1 VQDTDLRPLRPLRAP
16 RDLTDLASWIRL
28 EQTPGV
34 GRGTLRRLIAEFG
47 SPQRI
52 FEAGHRALSVHLPA
66 PLARLLCEPPSS
78 AVQRQLD
85 LSLLWLDQPGNHLL
99 TLLDPGYP
107 AALAQIPDPPPLL
120 YLKGRPQLLATPML
134 AIVGSRNA
142 SLQGKANAEVF
153 ANALSCA
160 GLTIVSGLA
169 LGIDAAAHQGA
180 LDGSGATVA
189 VIGTGAD
196 IVYPARNH
204 ALAHRIAEEGCIVSE
219 YALGTPPLSH
229 NFPRRNRIISGL
241 SAGVLVIEA
250 AAQSGSLITAQL
262 AASQGR
268 DVFAIPGSIHSAL
281 AKGCHKLIKEGA
293 KLVESAADVLE
304 ELRMSPLATL
314 AAARNATS
322 ATSATPGA
330 AVSTVSATISAT
342 VSAAGR
348 ALLAAMAHEPV
359 GADALA
365 RLVEAEPQAEPGQL
379 SLVLLELELCGQ
391 VERLPGGLFQR
402 MNR

>member
-1 VQDTDLRPLRPLRAP
+1 MQDTDLRPHPTSA
-16 RDLTDLASWIRL
+16 DVAGWIRL
-28 EQTPGV
+28 EQTPGL
-34 GRGTLRRLIAEFG
+34 GRAALRTLIAEFG

-52 FEAGHRALSVHLPA
+52 FEAGFRALSDHLAA
-66 PLARLLCEPPSS
+66 PVARALCEPPPGPLR
-78 AVQRQLD
+78 RQLD
-85 LSLLWLDQPGNHLL
+85 LSLAWLDRPGNHLL
-99 TLLDPGYP
+99 TLQCPGYP

-120 YLKGRPQLLATPML
+120 YAKGRPQLLATPML

-142 SLQGKANAEVF
+142 SLQGKTNAEVF
-153 ANALSCA
+153 AHALSRS

-169 LGIDAAAHQGA
+169 LGIDTAAHQGA
-180 LDGSGATVA
+180 LDGNGATVA

-219 YALGTPPLSH
+219 YALGTPPLPH

-250 AAQSGSLITAQL
+250 AARSGSLITAQL

-304 ELRMSPLATL
+304 ELRMSPLAT
-314 AAARNATS
+314 ARTVAPPPAIS
-322 ATSATPGA
+322 A
-330 AVSTVSATISAT
+330 AVSV
-342 VSAAGR
+342 AGQS
-348 ALLAAMAHEPV
+348 LLAAMAHEPA
-359 GADALA
+359 GADTLA
-365 RLVEAEPQAEPGQL
+365 RLYEAEPGGEPGEL

-402 MNR
+402 INR

>member
-1 VQDTDLRPLRPLRAP
+1 VQDTDLRPHP
-16 RDLTDLASWIRL
+16 DLAELAGWIRL

-34 GRGTLRRLIAEFG
+34 GRGTLRTLMAEFG
-47 SPQRI
+47 SARRI
-52 FEAGHRALSVHLPA
+52 FSAGHGALHVHLSA
-66 PLARLLCEPPSS
+66 ALARTLCEPPSD
-78 AVQRQLD
+78 AVRRHVD
-85 LSLLWLDQPGNHLL
+85 LSMAWLGQPGNHLL
-99 TLLDPGYP
+99 TLRDAAYP
-107 AALAQIPDPPPLL
+107 EALAQIPDPPPLL
-120 YLKGRPQLLATPML
+120 YLKGRPELLAAPML

-142 SLQGKANAEVF
+142 TMQGMANAEVF
-153 ANALSCA
+153 AQALSCA

-169 LGIDAAAHQGA
+169 LGIDAAAHLGA
-180 LDGSGATVA
+180 LGGIGATVA

-196 IVYPARNH
+196 TVYPARNH

-219 YALGTPPLSH
+219 YALGTAPLAS

-250 AAQSGSLITAQL
+250 AAQSGSLITAHV
-262 AASQGR
+262 AVAQGR

-304 ELRMSPLATL
+304 ELRMSPLAVM
-314 AAARNATS
+314 AASSRAPAATS
-322 ATSATPGA
+322 A
-330 AVSTVSATISAT
+330 
-342 VSAAGR
+342 AGD

-359 GADALA
+359 DADTLAL
-365 RLVEAEPQAEPGQL
+365 LCVAEPGQL
-379 SLVLLELELCGQ
+379 SLILLELELAGQ

>member
-1 VQDTDLRPLRPLRAP
+1 VQDTDLRPPPDPAE
-16 RDLTDLASWIRL
+16 LAGWIRL

-34 GRGTLRRLIAEFG
+34 GRSTLRTLMAEFG
-47 SPQRI
+47 SAQRV
-52 FEAGHRALSVHLPA
+52 FSAGYRALRRHLSA
-66 PLARLLCEPPSS
+66 PLARALCEPPSD
-78 AVQRQLD
+78 AVKRQVD
-85 LSLLWLDQPGNHLL
+85 LSMAWLAQPGNQLL
-99 TLLDPGYP
+99 TMRDCAYP
-107 AALAQIPDPPPLL
+107 EALAHIPDPPPLL
-120 YLKGRPQLLATPML
+120 YLKGRAELLAAPML

-142 SLQGKANAEVF
+142 TLQGMANAEVF
-153 ANALSCA
+153 AQALSCA

-169 LGIDAAAHQGA
+169 LGIDAAAHLGA
-180 LDGSGATVA
+180 LGGIGSTVA
-189 VIGTGAD
+189 VIGTGANT
-196 IVYPARNH
+196 VYPARNH

-219 YALGTPPLSH
+219 YALGTPPLSG

-241 SAGVLVIEA
+241 AAGVLVIEA

-262 AASQGR
+262 AAAQGR

-304 ELRMSPLATL
+304 ELRMSPLAAM
-314 AAARNATS
+314 AASSRAPVAT
-322 ATSATPGA
+322 
-330 AVSTVSATISAT
+330 
-342 VSAAGR
+342 SAAGR

-359 GADALA
+359 DADTLAL
-365 RLVEAEPQAEPGQL
+365 LCVAEPGQL
-379 SLVLLELELCGQ
+379 SLVLLELELAGQ

>member
-1 VQDTDLRPLRPLRAP
+1 MQDTDHDPPPDPAE
-16 RDLTDLASWIRL
+16 LAGWIRL
-28 EQTPGV
+28 EQTPGL
-34 GRGTLRRLIAEFG
+34 GRAALRMLMAEFG
-47 SPQRI
+47 SPRHVI
-52 FEAGHRALSVHLPA
+52 DAGYHALSVHLAA
-66 PLARLLCEPPSS
+66 PVARALCEGPSS

-85 LSLLWLDQPGNHLL
+85 VSLAWLDRPGNHLL
-99 TLLDPGYP
+99 TLHDPGYP
-107 AALAQIPDPPPLL
+107 ASLAQIPDPPPLL
-120 YLKGRPQLLATPML
+120 YVKGRPQLLAAPML

-142 SLQGKANAEVF
+142 TLQGKANAEVF
-153 ANALSCA
+153 AHALSCA
-160 GLTIVSGLA
+160 GLVIVSGLA

-196 IVYPARNH
+196 IVYPARNR
-204 ALAHRIAEEGCIVSE
+204 ALAHRIAEQGCLVSE
-219 YALGTPPLSH
+219 YALGTPALAH

-250 AAQSGSLITAQL
+250 AAQSGSLITAHL

-293 KLVESAADVLE
+293 KLVESAADVLS
-304 ELRMSPLATL
+304 ELRMSPLASMTAPCAS
-314 AAARNATS
+314 AAAL
-322 ATSATPGA
+322 
-330 AVSTVSATISAT
+330 ATISAAT
-342 VSAAGR
+342 SPAAR

-359 GADALA
+359 GIDTLA
-365 RLVEAEPQAEPGQL
+365 RLCEDAADQL
-379 SLVLLELELCGQ
+379 SLVLLELELGGQ

>member
-1 VQDTDLRPLRPLRAP
+1 MQDTDLRPHP
-16 RDLTDLASWIRL
+16 RGATPADSADSADVADAANLAELAGWIRL
-28 EQTPGV
+28 EQTAGL
-34 GRGTLRRLIAEFG
+34 GRATLRALMTEFG
-47 SPQRI
+47 SPQRV
-52 FEAGHRALSVHLPA
+52 FNAGYRALSIHLPA
-66 PLARLLCEPPSS
+66 PLARALCEPPPC
-78 AVQRQLD
+78 AIERQID
-85 LSLLWLDQPGNHLL
+85 LSLAWLERPGNHLL
-99 TLLDPGYP
+99 TLHDSAYP

-120 YLKGRPQLLATPML
+120 YIKGRPQLLAAPML

-142 SLQGKANAEVF
+142 TMQGKANAEVF
-153 ANALSCA
+153 AHALSCA

-196 IVYPARNH
+196 IVYPARNR
-204 ALAHRIAEEGCIVSE
+204 ALAHRIAEQACIVSE

-293 KLVESAADVLE
+293 KLVESAADVLG
-304 ELRMSPLATL
+304 ELRMSPLVAMAKAAYANPVV
-314 AAARNATS
+314 AAAIS
-322 ATSATPGA
+322 GA
-330 AVSTVSATISAT
+330 
-342 VSAAGR
+342 GQ

-365 RLVEAEPQAEPGQL
+365 RLYEAEPKAEPGQL
-379 SLVLLELELCGQ
+379 SLVLLELELSGQ

>member
-1 VQDTDLRPLRPLRAP
+1 M
-16 RDLTDLASWIRL
+16 
-28 EQTPGV
+28 
-34 GRGTLRRLIAEFG
+34 AEFG
-47 SPQRI
+47 SPQRV
-52 FEAGHRALSVHLPA
+52 FNAGYRALSIHVPA
-66 PLARLLCEPPSS
+66 PLARALCEPPSC
-78 AVQRQLD
+78 AIERQIG
-85 LSLLWLDQPGNHLL
+85 LSLAWLERPGNHLL
-99 TLLDPGYP
+99 TLHDSAYP

-120 YLKGRPQLLATPML
+120 YVKGRPQLLAAPML

-142 SLQGKANAEVF
+142 TMQGKANAEVF
-153 ANALSCA
+153 AHALSCA

-196 IVYPARNH
+196 IVYPARNR
-204 ALAHRIAEEGCIVSE
+204 ALAHRIAEQACIVSE

-293 KLVESAADVLE
+293 KLVESAADVLG
-304 ELRMSPLATL
+304 ELRMSPLVAMAKAAYANPVV
-314 AAARNATS
+314 AAAIS
-322 ATSATPGA
+322 GA
-330 AVSTVSATISAT
+330 
-342 VSAAGR
+342 GQ

-365 RLVEAEPQAEPGQL
+365 RLYEAEPKAEPGQL
-379 SLVLLELELCGQ
+379 SLVLLELELSGQ

>member
-1 VQDTDLRPLRPLRAP
+1 MQDTDLRPSPA
-16 RDLTDLASWIRL
+16 LADPAHPVGLAGWIRL
-28 EQTPGV
+28 EQTPGL
-34 GRGTLRRLIAEFG
+34 GRAALRALIAEFG
-47 SPQRI
+47 SPQRV
-52 FEAGHRALSVHLPA
+52 FEAGHRALSAHLPA
-66 PLARLLCEPPSS
+66 PVARALCEPPPC
-78 AVQRQLD
+78 AIERQLD
-85 LSLLWLDQPGNHLL
+85 LSLAWLDRPGNHLL
-99 TLLDPGYP
+99 TLQCPGYP
-107 AALAQIPDPPPLL
+107 AALAQIADPPPLL

-142 SLQGKANAEVF
+142 TLQGKTNAEVF
-153 ANALSCA
+153 AHALACA

-169 LGIDAAAHQGA
+169 LGIDTAAHQGA

-196 IVYPARNH
+196 IVYPARNR
-204 ALAHRIAEEGCIVSE
+204 ALAHRIAEAGCIVSE
-219 YALGTPPLSH
+219 YALGTPPLPH

-304 ELRMSPLATL
+304 ELWMSPLAAMRAPTL
-314 AAARNATS
+314 ALPAISVAAE
-322 ATSATPGA
+322 
-330 AVSTVSATISAT
+330 
-342 VSAAGR
+342 

-359 GADALA
+359 GADTLA
-365 RLVEAEPQAEPGQL
+365 RLYETKPGAEMGQL

-402 MNR
+402 INR